1 VKTFSLSLTEKQTVD
16 LLRKILKPN
25 RAGSCAQNAG
35 RISCV
40 VIDRSQTLSFQAV
53 HFFKVLRFW
62 QAGRSTPP
70 RLLRI
75 NRGLPSGSTLAVKG
89 EALNH
94 RLHLVA
100 WPVGS
105 ERRNHHLHQAVI

>member
-1 VKTFSLSLTEKQTVD
+1 VKTFSLSLTEKQTAD
-16 LLRKILKPN
+16 FLRKILKPN
-25 RAGSCAQNAG
+25 RAGRYVQNAS
-35 RISCV
+35 RNSYV
-40 VIDRSQTLSFQAV
+40 VTDRSQTLSTQAV
-53 HFFKVLRFW
+53 HFLKVLRFW

-75 NRGLPSGSTLAVKG
+75 NRGLLNGSTLAVQG

>member
-1 VKTFSLSLTEKQTVD
+1 MVSRVRSSANVADVITKVTDYGQALSHQ
-16 LLRKILKPN
+16 II
-25 RAGSCAQNAG
+25 
-35 RISCV
+35 RI
-40 VIDRSQTLSFQAV
+40 
-53 HFFKVLRFW
+53 HKVLRFW
-62 QAGRSTPP
+62 QAGRSTPS

-75 NRGLPSGSTLAVKG
+75 NRGLSNESTLAVKG

>member
-1 VKTFSLSLTEKQTVD
+1 MGELIDQSQV
-16 LLRKILKPN
+16 I
-25 RAGSCAQNAG
+25 AQ
-35 RISCV
+35 SDV
-40 VIDRSQTLSFQAV
+40 FYQ
-53 HFFKVLRFW
+53 VLRFF
-62 QAGRSTPP
+62 QAGQNNPP
-70 RLLRI
+70 RLIRI
-75 NRGLPSGSTLAVKG
+75 NRGLPIGSTLAVKG

>member
-1 VKTFSLSLTEKQTVD
+1 MRVASRVADKANDVQVIYKVVD
-16 LLRKILKPN
+16 N
-25 RAGSCAQNAG
+25 GQA
-35 RISCV
+35 
-40 VIDRSQTLSFQAV
+40 LSFEIERNL
-53 HFFKVLRFW
+53 KVLRFW

-75 NRGLPSGSTLAVKG
+75 NRGLSNESTLAVKG

-94 RLHLVA
+94 GLHLVA